1 MWKEFKAFI
10 MRGNVLDLAV
20 GVIIGGA
27 FGAITRSLVDDV
39 LMPPLGLMTGGV
51 DFSDKYALLKAGA
64 RPGPYASL
72 ADARDA
78 GAVTLN
84 YGQFANAVLTFL
96 LVALAVFLLVKA
108 VNKLYAKP
116 ADPTPDTA
124 PCPFCTL
131 TVSRQATRCPHCTST
146 IERAARP
153 AAAVAP
159 PQAGAVTT

>member
-27 FGAITRSLVDDV
+27 FGAISKSLVDDV
-39 LMPPLGLMTGGV
+39 LMPPLGLVTGGV
-51 DFSDKYALLKAGA
+51 DFSGKYALLRAGA

-72 ADARDA
+72 ADAKAA

-84 YGQFANAVLTFL
+84 YGAFVNAVITFL
-96 LVALAVFLLVKA
+96 LVSLAVFLLVKA
-108 VNKLYAKP
+108 VNRLYARP

-124 PCPFCTL
+124 PCPYCTM
-131 TVSRQATRCPHCTST
+131 TVSNRATRCPHCTST
-146 IERAARP
+146 LPTAAAPP
-153 AAAVAP
+153 AAPASRA
-159 PQAGAVTT
+159 